1 MKKRIALFSGG
12 WGGEYVQEV
21 LSGVM
26 SIAKASDV
34 DVFSFINFSIQ
45 DDIQHTNIA
54 EVSFFKLPDLRDFD
68 GVILL
73 ANSFNSPQ
81 EIEYFSNVIRQVNIP
96 AITIE
101 YEMDGIT
108 SISSDNYSGMYELV
122 NHMIVDHD
130 AKELVYIG
138 GPEDH
143 PENLERLRAFK
154 DACKNNKIEIKD
166 GNIFYADWAKVM
178 IPPIINKW
186 SIENNHYP
194 DAFICANDIM
204 AISACNYLRDL
215 GVEVPEDVMVTGYDC
230 IRLGQ
235 VRVPSITSVNHEWG
249 KMGKI
254 ALIQLLTMIAGGEVP
269 EKSVLKTR
277 FVPGGSCGCVAK
289 SNRAKSSIE
298 LGRDGATNQLD
309 PIELDTHFRL
319 FYNAIKRAKNKA
331 ELFDNFCNLF
341 EREHDME
348 GPDFKI
354 CVDPEFFN
362 PSSQGES
369 LKMDEHPEVY
379 DVLCEIRNGKREMPS
394 KCSKEEAMFSFSN
407 SNEEPKSYVFL
418 PLNSEGYSLGFAIL
432 TGGFN
437 VANDNQSYIWSRH
450 MIMVLEQLRS
460 RLLLDNL
467 YEKIRIQSVT
477 DELTGAYNRVGCVEY
492 TYPMMIEHSKTGSES
507 VAMLLDVDHMKIIN
521 DQFGHVSG
529 DMALK
534 IVVEVLQKELPYS
547 FQIARFGGDEFFIGG
562 KLTRQNRD
570 IDKLIDKI
578 DDAIARELSERKLQ
592 FPLTVSIGYAKCV
605 PKSVVDIEK
614 ALVLADSDMYE
625 RKKLHHKVSR

>member
-1 MKKRIALFSGG
+1 MKKRIALFAGG

-26 SIAKASDV
+26 SVAKVSDA
-34 DVFSFINFSIQ
+34 DIFSFINFSIQ
-45 DDIQHTNIA
+45 ENVPHTNIS
-54 EVSFFKLPDLRDFD
+54 EINFFKLPDLRDFD

-73 ANSFNSPQ
+73 ANSFNSPE
-81 EIEYFSNVIRQVNIP
+81 EIEYFSKTIREIKIP

-101 YEMDGIT
+101 YEMDGII
-108 SISSDNYSGMYELV
+108 SISSDNYSGMYDLVEHMIKEHNAHELV
-122 NHMIVDHD
+122 F
-130 AKELVYIG
+130 IG

-154 DACKNNKIEIKD
+154 SACKDNDIATPD
-166 GNIFYADWAKVM
+166 SNIFYADWAKVM

-186 SIENNHYP
+186 VTKNGHYP
-194 DAFICANDIM
+194 DAFVCANDIM

-215 GVEVPEDVMVTGYDC
+215 GIDVPEDVMVTGYDC

-235 VRVPSITSVNHEWG
+235 IRVPSITSVNHEWG

-277 FVPGGSCGCVAK
+277 FVPGGSCGCVAR

-319 FYNAIKRAKNKA
+319 FYNAIKKVKNKT
-331 ELFDNFCNLF
+331 ELFDNFCALF

-348 GPDFKI
+348 GPDFKV
-354 CVDPEFFN
+354 CVDPEFFH
-362 PSSQGES
+362 PSSQGET
-369 LKMDEHPEVY
+369 LKMEGHPDVY
-379 DVLCEIRNGKREMPS
+379 DVICEIRNGKRDMPS
-394 KCSKEEAMFSFSN
+394 KCSTEEAMFSFSD

-418 PLNSEGYSLGFAIL
+418 PLSSEGYSYGFAIL

-437 VANDNQSYIWSRH
+437 IANDNQSYIWSRH
-450 MIMVLEQLRS
+450 MIMALEHLRS

-467 YEKIRIQSVT
+467 YEKIRVQSVT
-477 DELTGAYNRVGCVEY
+477 DELTGAYNRVGCSEY
-492 TYPMMIEHSKTGSES
+492 TYPMMIEHSKDGSEC
-507 VAMLLDVDHMKIIN
+507 VAMLLDVDHMKVIN

-562 KLTRQNRD
+562 KLSRQNKN

-578 DDAIARELSERKLQ
+578 DGAIAYALSEREIE